1 LAWLNEKMPWSSGWL
16 EDLRAGR
23 LPGEETM
30 HTRLRTAHYG
40 LGDVG
45 KQVVTLL
52 AHRPDVDIVAAV
64 DTNPRNVGRDLGEVV
79 GLGRGLGV
87 LVSYDPQLLAGRI
100 EADVVLHATSPHL
113 SVALPELL
121 PLLVSGKSVISAC
134 DELVYP
140 WVSHPEM
147 AARLDAT
154 AKESSATLLAV
165 GAGPGFVTDSL
176 PLFLASVCAE
186 VHAVSVTRMIDLA
199 KEPAAA
205 QAAAGLGMTVDAFCG
220 AADEGA
226 VGFPALLDS
235 VSMMAARLGWQPD
248 KLVETI
254 EPIRAAKR
262 RETDTTIVE
271 TGRVAG
277 IRQLARGYKGGD
289 EILRVG
295 VIALLGAADP
305 HDAIL
310 VRGRPPVSARIEK
323 GIPSH
328 VASAALM
335 VQILPAVASA
345 RPGLLSVTDL
355 LSIRADRRDSSL
367 TAF

>member
-1 LAWLNEKMPWSSGWL
+1 
-16 EDLRAGR
+16 
-23 LPGEETM
+23 M
-30 HTRLRTAHYG
+30 HASDRPRLRTAHYG
-40 LGDVG
+40 LGDIG

-52 AHRPDVDIVAAV
+52 ARRPDVDIVAAL

-87 LVSYDPQLLAGRI
+87 LVSYDPQLLAGGI

-140 WVSHPEM
+140 WVSHPDM
-147 AARLDAT
+147 AARLDAA
-154 AKESSATLLAV
+154 AKEC
-165 GAGPGFVTDSL
+165 GASVVALGTGPGFVTDSL
-176 PLFLASVCAE
+176 PLFLASACAVAE
-186 VHAVSVTRMIDLA
+186 AVSVTRMIDLV
-199 KEPAAA
+199 KESAAA
-205 QAAAGLGMTVDAFCG
+205 QAAAGLGMTVDAFCR
-220 AADEGA
+220 AADEGD

-254 EPIRAAKR
+254 EPIRASKR
-262 RETDTTIVE
+262 RETDATIVE

-277 IRQLARGYKGGD
+277 VRQLARAYRSGA
-289 EILRVG
+289 EILRVN

-310 VRGRPPVSARIEK
+310 VRGRPPVSLRIEG

-328 VASAALM
+328 LAAAALM
-335 VQILPAVASA
+335 AHSLPAIASA

-355 LSIRADRRDSSL
+355 LSIHADRRDRSPI
-367 TAF
+367 AF

>member
-1 LAWLNEKMPWSSGWL
+1 MGLVASGMLWSGGWL
-16 EDLRAGR
+16 EDLRPGR

-40 LGDVG
+40 LNDVG

-52 AHRPDVDIVAAV
+52 ARQPDVDIVAAL
-64 DTNPRNVGRDLGEVV
+64 DTDPRNVGRDLGEVV

-87 LVSYDPQLLAGRI
+87 LVSYDPELLVGRT
-100 EADVVLHATSPHL
+100 EADVVLHATSPYL
-113 SVALPELL
+113 SMALSQLL
-121 PLLVSGKSVISAC
+121 TLLVSGKSIISAC
-134 DELVYP
+134 DELVHP

-154 AKESSATLLAV
+154 ARDSGAALLAV

-176 PLFLASVCAE
+176 PLFLASACTE
-186 VHAVSVTRMIDLA
+186 VEALSVARVIDLT

-205 QAAAGLGMTVDAFCG
+205 QAAAGLGMTVDAFCR
-220 AADEGA
+220 AADEGT

-248 KLVETI
+248 RLVETI
-254 EPIRAAKR
+254 EPIRASKR
-262 RETDTTIVE
+262 RETDARIVE

-277 IRQLARGYKGGD
+277 VRQLARAYRSGA
-289 EILRVG
+289 EILGVN

-310 VRGRPPVSARIEK
+310 VRGRPPVSARIEG

-328 VASAALM
+328 EAIAALM
-335 VQILPAVASA
+335 VQVLPAVAAA

-355 LSIRADRRDSSL
+355 LSIRADRSDRSL
-367 TAF
+367 SAF

>member
-1 LAWLNEKMPWSSGWL
+1 
-16 EDLRAGR
+16 
-23 LPGEETM
+23 M

-40 LGDVG
+40 LGDIG
-45 KQVVTLL
+45 KQVVALL
-52 AHRPDVDIVAAV
+52 ARRPDVDIVAAL
-64 DTNPRNVGRDLGEVV
+64 DTDPRNVSRDLGEVV

-87 LVSYDPQLLAGRI
+87 LVSYDPVLLAGRT
-100 EADVVLHATSPHL
+100 EADVVLHATSPYL

-147 AARLDAT
+147 AARLDAP
-154 AKESSATLLAV
+154 AKESGATLLAV
-165 GAGPGFVTDSL
+165 GADPGFVTDSL

-186 VHAVSVTRMIDLA
+186 VDAVSVTRMIDLA
-199 KEPAAA
+199 KEPATAR
-205 QAAAGLGMTVDAFCG
+205 AAAGLGMAVDAFCR
-220 AADEGA
+220 AADEGD

-235 VSMMAARLGWQPD
+235 VSLMAARLGWQPD
-248 KLVETI
+248 RLVETI
-254 EPIRAAKR
+254 EPIRASKR

-277 IRQLARGYKGGD
+277 VRQLARAYRSGA
-289 EILRVG
+289 EILRVN

-310 VRGRPPVSARIEK
+310 VRGRPTISARIEG

-328 VASAALM
+328 LASAALM
-335 VQILPAVASA
+335 VQTLPAVASA
-345 RPGLLSVTDL
+345 RPGLLSFADL
-355 LSIRADRRDSSL
+355 LSIRGDRRDGAPSAL
-367 TAF
+367 